1 MDPRKLEHF
10 LAVIEHGQF
19 NLAATA
25 NGVSQQAISKAI
37 AKLEDELGVTLFE
50 RGPMGA
56 TPTSYAK
63 ALERRA
69 QLILAETR
77 LATAELNAL
86 SGAKLGTLNL
96 GIGLTVARRIMP
108 RAITIFRQQRPGI
121 GITATVETSGVLY
134 AKLLR
139 GELDIVV
146 SAPPLTHDIDQEI
159 RTLPLFPEVD
169 RPIVRAKHPLAATV
183 KNRTITM
190 ADVANYPWLT
200 PRLNISV
207 WFHICRAFA
216 DAKLAPP
223 TDVLRTDSLPLV
235 LGLMENE
242 DCICMLG
249 SELIAEEL
257 QSGKLVMLDV
267 PGLAIEHPATIAF
280 RRTTTLSA
288 PAKAIIPIIREVC
301 AEYYAAAA

>member
-19 NLAATA
+19 NLAAAA

-37 AKLEDELGVTLFE
+37 AKLEDDLGVTLFE

-56 TPTSYAK
+56 TPTPYAK

-96 GIGLTVARRIMP
+96 GVGLTVARRIMA

-121 GITATVETSGVLY
+121 GISASVETSGMLY
-134 AKLLR
+134 TQLLR
-139 GELDIVV
+139 GELDMVI
-146 SAPPLTHDIDQEI
+146 SAPPLTLDIDADL
-159 RTLPLFPEVD
+159 RTLPLFLETD
-169 RPIVRAKHPLAATV
+169 RPIVRARHPLALAAQT
-183 KNRTITM
+183 RAITM
-190 ADVANYPWLT
+190 ADLARYPWLT
-200 PRLNISV
+200 PRLNVSI
-207 WFHICRAFA
+207 WFHICKAFA

-235 LGLMENE
+235 LGLMANE

-249 SELIAEEL
+249 GELIAEEL
-257 QSGKLVMLDV
+257 QSGKLVMLTV

-301 AEYYAAAA
+301 AEYYPSAA